1 MTDEDLKQIEALMV
15 KHKARIPDGGCGS
28 GCLMCIFVLFILG
41 TFKGC
46 GY

>member
-1 MTDEDLKQIEALMV
+1 MTEEDLKQIEALIA
-15 KHKARIPDGGCGS
+15 KHKPKIPERGGS
-28 GCLMCIFVLFILG
+28 GCIVLLFVLFILG